1 MRFNSLQDLFSR
13 LWKHKR
19 EILYIY
25 SDVYIFGFNW
35 KIQFATFE
43 QTELQNLS
51 SLESLYLDMCSID
64 EHSLQSLVALP
75 SLKNLSL
82 QELNGTV
89 PSGGKLT
96 NSNSTIT
103 FHWQLNLKFRN

>member
-1 MRFNSLQDLFSR
+1 MF
-13 LWKHKR
+13 
-19 EILYIY
+19 IY
-25 SDVYIFGFNW
+25 LGLIK

-51 SLESLYLDMCSID
+51 SLEMLHLEACSLD
-64 EHSLQSLVALP
+64 EHFLQSLEALP

-103 FHWQLNLKFRN
+103 YH

>member
-1 MRFNSLQDLFSR
+1 VTVS
-13 LWKHKR
+13 
-19 EILYIY
+19 YIY
-25 SDVYIFGFNW
+25 YIHSDVYLFGINS

-43 QTELQNLS
+43 QTEFQNLS
-51 SLESLYLDMCSID
+51 SLEMLYLDYCSLD
-64 EHSLQSLVALP
+64 EHSLQSLGALP

-96 NSNSTIT
+96 NFNSTIT
-103 FHWQLNLKFRN
+103 YH